1 MQVQLIFIPVLASQ
15 DKSVMDVDRVTANVQ
30 AYNFT
35 YAGSSSH
42 IPDADLTI
50 PTSRYDNIMI
60 LGHVFGTGDTTLV
73 TRKTSAATR
82 EVRYKLSCLLIV
94 GSNNTVIG
102 SCDECLA
109 VRSVLA
115 RNESCRWFVSFVK
128 DFARS
133 CVKVLHITLRIDC
146 D

>member
-42 IPDADLTI
+42 IPYADLTI

-60 LGHVFGTGDTTLV
+60 LGHVFSADDTTLV
-73 TRKTSAATR
+73 AWQTCSATGK
-82 EVRYKLSCLLIV
+82 VRNQLSGLLIV
-94 GSNNTVIG
+94 GSDYSIIG
-102 SCDECLA
+102 RLS
-109 VRSVLA
+109 
-115 RNESCRWFVSFVK
+115 
-128 DFARS
+128 
-133 CVKVLHITLRIDC
+133 
-146 D
+146 

>member
-1 MQVQLIFIPVLASQ
+1 L
-15 DKSVMDVDRVTANVQ
+15 SV
-30 AYNFT
+30 
-35 YAGSSSH
+35 
-42 IPDADLTI
+42 
-50 PTSRYDNIMI
+50 PTTRYDDVMI